1 MSERTGLKAL
11 LMPEEKITYTLP
23 VSKGDNVLVLSPHPD
38 DETVGCGGAIIKL
51 LSSSANI
58 FNPSAAISVCQERNR
73 DINRRGK
80 HDPF

>member
-51 LSSSANI
+51 LSSSVNI
-58 FNPSAAISVCQERNR
+58 AAEGLKILAESAKKNS
-73 DINRRGK
+73 
-80 HDPF
+80 